1 MDCVGIEELKCK
13 LALLFGIQAS
23 QIGDIFML
31 GPSAIHI
38 MVTDEV
44 SPVCGVLCLSVH
56 VCCTCQCM
64 YMCVCVS
71 VRTSVFV
78 GIGVCTCAC
87 QCMYMCV
94 SGYVHG
100 CFGCVRVCTCV
111 GVSSV
116 CTYVVVCVC
125 ACHCMYMCMCASVYV
140 HVCLCEEA
148 DGQGLTVS
156 MSFLTVVRIVIL
168 FPASVPFSYL

>member
-56 VCCTCQCM
+56 VCSMCQCM

-71 VRTSVFV
+71 VL
-78 GIGVCTCAC
+78 VCQCMYRC
-87 QCMYMCV
+87 VCVHQCMYMCV
-94 SGYVHG
+94 
-100 CFGCVRVCTCV
+100 CV
-111 GVSSV
+111 GKQ
-116 CTYVVVCVC
+116 
-125 ACHCMYMCMCASVYV
+125 M
-140 HVCLCEEA
+140 
-148 DGQGLTVS
+148 GRG
-156 MSFLTVVRIVIL
+156 
-168 FPASVPFSYL
+168 